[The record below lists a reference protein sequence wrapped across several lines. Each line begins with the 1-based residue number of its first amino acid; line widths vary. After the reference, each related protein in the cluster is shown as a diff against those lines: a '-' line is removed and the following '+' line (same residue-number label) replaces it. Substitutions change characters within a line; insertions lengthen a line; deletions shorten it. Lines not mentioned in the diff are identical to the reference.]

1 MYILVEG
8 YHYPLGKIKHIVDGS
23 ILKLKEVT
31 EQKTNETKE
40 TVGAVGYFYYSAKES
55 SPYKKSDC
63 VFILPKVFSDGEKR
77 NARILKN
84 KEGESVKPEEIIT
97 PEDQEKNLTPELR
110 EFIYK
115 LAVHTYRAITV
126 YRELFPDNTIVSEHL
141 VQKMNNGQGIKA
153 RTFLDIMLALQEF
166 NRKNQNFFFFILRNQ
181 HSGLNKINW
190 TRTISHSRAIIQ
202 DDEPVYLNPIN
213 KKRQIN
219 FDEELLIIFF
229 SILRYMHDHYGF
241 PVIINV
247 NFQLITGDHFK
258 AYLDGVG
265 MARLSQIKYKYFSD
279 KAVFLWNLC
288 YAFFDGHR
296 QFDATVNEKEYLL
309 ATDFDKVFEGII
321 DELIGDKELPKG
333 LKEQKDGKL
342 VDHLYIYKDLITG
355 KGIYYIADSKY
366 YGNNKN
372 LDEKSV
378 YKQFTYARNVIQ
390 WNIDYHKKE
399 HHEPLRDKIT
409 EGYNI
414 IPNFFISAVQETSEI
429 EDDTIT
435 VKENNKDNEEFPSC
449 HFKNRLFDRDTLL
462 AVRYYV
468 SFLYV
473 ISLYGRND
481 SGEKYAWKLKAKEMF
496 RKKTL
501 EKLNEKYWFYIL
513 KPKDGT
519 DAEKYISTHFKTLQG
534 TIYAPNHDYTIL
546 ILALE
551 KLALENKKR
560 EENIKEDTL
569 NEWLKDIKGLDIK
582 LTFDIDY
589 RYKLGDTRPEFKA
602 ANKGVTKRES

>member
-8 YHYPLGKIKHIVDGS
+8 HHYPLGKIKDIVDGS
-23 ILKLKEVT
+23 ILKLRYIKNKDTKQNEKEYV
-31 EQKTNETKE
+31 
-40 TVGAVGYFYYSAKES
+40 VGVGYFYYSA
-55 SPYKKSDC
+55 KSDC
-63 VFILPKVFSDGEKR
+63 VFILPKVFSDGE
-77 NARILKN
+77 NEDAIILKN
-84 KEGESVKPEEIIT
+84 KEGKSVNVKPEEIIT
-97 PEDQEKNLTPELR
+97 PEDQENILTTD
-110 EFIYK
+110 IYK

-141 VQKMNNGQGIKA
+141 VQKMNNGQDIKA
-153 RTFLDIMLALQEF
+153 RTFLDIMLALQDF

-202 DDEPVYLNPIN
+202 DDEPIYLNPIN

-229 SILRYMHDHYGF
+229 SILRHMHDHYGF

-258 AYLDGVG
+258 AYLDGLG
-265 MARLSQIKYKYFSD
+265 KARLSQIKYKYFSD

-321 DELIGDKELPKG
+321 DELIGDKDLPTG

-342 VDHLYIYKDLITG
+342 VDHLYMYKDLITG
-355 KGIYYIADSKY
+355 KEDIYYIGDSKY

-378 YKQFTYARNVIQ
+378 YKQFTYAKNVIQ
-390 WNIDYHKKE
+390 WNIDDHKPTKE
-399 HHEPLRDKIT
+399 KQPRHKPLRDEIT

-414 IPNFFISAVQETSEI
+414 IPNFFISALQKLDA
-429 EDDTIT
+429 EDDKIT
-435 VKENNKDNEEFPSC
+435 VKENNKDKEEFSSD
-449 HFKNRLFDRDTLL
+449 HFPNRLFDRDTLL

-481 SGEKYAWKLKAKEMF
+481 SGEKEAWKEKARKMF

-519 DAEKYISTHFKTLQG
+519 DAEKYISTHFKILQG
-534 TIYAPNHDYTIL
+534 KIYAPHHDYNIF
-546 ILALE
+546 ILAWE
-551 KLALENKKR
+551 KACDENEKVNLANLKTELNTMFAV
-560 EENIKEDTL
+560 NDYTL
-569 NEWLKDIKGLDIK
+569 GETI
-582 LTFDIDY
+582 
-589 RYKLGDTRPEFKA
+589 P
-602 ANKGVTKRES
+602 